1 MPSRREEVA
10 EPAAQDHGGRPELS
24 LRDAQV
30 DVRAVGLAALGV
42 VADVERPIGTEG
54 GAERTVLVMLLRL
67 YLAGRVLAQR
77 ARTIVSDERGDVVGW
92 VLIAGMTVV
101 LVTIIATVTISAL
114 RGLLTRFFSQVG
126 FGG

>member
-1 MPSRREEVA
+1 
-10 EPAAQDHGGRPELS
+10 LS

>member
-1 MPSRREEVA
+1 M
-10 EPAAQDHGGRPELS
+10 
-24 LRDAQV
+24 
-30 DVRAVGLAALGV
+30 
-42 VADVERPIGTEG
+42 
-54 GAERTVLVMLLRL
+54 
-67 YLAGRVLAQR
+67 LAQR